1 MLITDLCVC
10 MCVYAIMLIFVCVL
24 CCYVYSVKSA
34 WELAFIATQNPNSNK
49 VFLSSYLCFAAVLV
63 CVQIHF
69 IFTDKARNVCILQ
82 CQKPLLRCLILMKRA
97 EKVLFQ
103 SFSNVSSFT
112 SALFYYHLLLPFVLH
127 QTGAKDNAICILDK

>member
-1 MLITDLCVC
+1 MLVTNLCVC
-10 MCVYAIMLIFVCVL
+10 MCVYSIMLIFVCVL
-24 CCYVYSVKSA
+24 SCYVYSVKSSR
-34 WELAFIATQNPNSNK
+34 ELGFIVTQNPNSNK

-97 EKVLFQ
+97 EKVSFQ
-103 SFSNVSSFT
+103 SFLKCVIFHVR
-112 SALFYYHLLLPFVLH
+112 AMLLPFII
-127 QTGAKDNAICILDK
+127 TILSTPNRRQR